1 LKYVTLGFTQGP
13 PERRILSLAE
23 KIFDVDVETQDLDV
37 IVPLLLYLVASVT
50 YYVIRLIRRLIQL
63 EQSEV

>member
-1 LKYVTLGFTQGP
+1 M
-13 PERRILSLAE
+13 SLAE
-23 KIFDVDVETQDLDV
+23 KIFDVDVEIQDLDV
-37 IVPLLLYLVASVT
+37 IVPFLLYLVASVT